1 MNQLSCESTLMGN
14 LFSEVS
20 CFLQS
25 KRAISAFH
33 CPAPAARTVGHFTPS
48 LEAKGASSS
57 GVPIALL
64 F

>member
-1 MNQLSCESTLMGN
+1 MGN

-25 KRAISAFH
+25 KRAASAFY
-33 CPAPAARTVGHFTPS
+33 CLAPAARTVGHFTPS
-48 LEAKGASSS
+48 LEAKGASSE

>member
-1 MNQLSCESTLMGN
+1 MGN

-20 CFLQS
+20 CSLQS
-25 KRAISAFH
+25 ERAASAFY
-33 CPAPAARTVGHFTPS
+33 CLAPVARTVGHFTPS
-48 LEAKGASSS
+48 FEAKGDSSE